1 MTREEAIEFGKM
13 WLQINE
19 DAKDSDTY
27 NFFKFSIEAL
37 EQEAFIN
44 KPCCI
49 SGEVCEHDKNV
60 VLDKLRA
67 EIAEYGSIWVE
78 YKITGRRDKDI
89 EQLVSDVLKQAKE
102 QVLEVIDKYKAE
114 IEG

>member
-1 MTREEAIEFGKM
+1 
-13 WLQINE
+13 
-19 DAKDSDTY
+19 
-27 NFFKFSIEAL
+27 
-37 EQEAFIN
+37 
-44 KPCCI
+44 
-49 SGEVCEHDKNV
+49 
-60 VLDKLRA
+60 
-67 EIAEYGSIWVE
+67 VE